1 MTDLEKMGSII
12 KAELVTGPGVTTH
25 SRTSISI
32 MIPSLEKETVHIIM
46 EGFISILTTS
56 LVMILDLVT
65 VSRCRIVVV
74 VLFQSVICF
83 SRRTRRFFW

>member
-1 MTDLEKMGSII
+1 MTNLEKMGSII